1 MKTLLRK
8 APSLNTYEGIYDRLS
23 SKASFNHDEWIH
35 AANEGT
41 LDMYAS
47 AIDKFESLGIDYQKY
62 KDDLNLS
69 FADTR
74 TRMTA
79 LYNEVYA
86 DRENQKERERTVTD
100 ENGVP
105 RVEKYLASD
114 YDYNKELI
122 KSQNDYREE
131 VERQR
136 IADEA
141 KDSAGFFE
149 NLGWGTLGIFTGLSQ
164 GFLNGINQLESLIQ
178 AGVGWIVTGGKT
190 DFAKDVAMWQDDNA
204 LGELSRSIAE
214 FETKYSTLRYSNG
227 DYTNLGKYIGG
238 ASTSIGEM
246 VPSMLI
252 ASSVGGALSGTRV
265 PSSTAGKIT
274 SGVSQATFYAG
285 MFSGSVGDMYKQFQ
299 IMGADVDSSS
309 IVANAAIKSVLQ
321 WGIEK
326 TLGKILGT
334 GPTTI
339 DEIFFG
345 RARNPVGR
353 KIGGWKAFGHILQEA
368 GQEGLEEVLQ
378 DTSDFLVNE
387 GFSNYIDAYGVNN
400 EINFQSLFDAFVI
413 GAMVSVAGSAVDV
426 LKTRRV
432 IGADGK
438 KLGKLASWEY
448 GINMESFAKNI
459 SEVMD
464 KAGKVNYETDNRSK
478 DLIQAAA
485 LEAYASYRLV
495 TSIYQEIGDERFKAA
510 NEVLDKITEQIQS
523 GKFNKENVT
532 SYVENMR
539 EQFGHISNLALEKMV
554 SELKKKNVK
563 EVKRTI
569 KADDVKKDSGTK
581 EKLTPKQARDKLE
594 ELFEAS
600 GAKTVTETDGNPE
613 VEKDGNIVIGT
624 DRLNNES
631 INEILQN
638 LSVQKLVSHL
648 SELSNKERIRSNMSD
663 VYEEYYGRK
672 ADEDADIISLLFD
685 ADFFKAVLMKSNK
698 DVFKYLS
705 YFAEAEKSLVR
716 GKRRDEIYRNKI
728 NEIRN
733 HWFNHLADY
742 CIIHEEANPT
752 MFLNYISDAKKRKEI
767 ENKVK
772 KGRWGTDIYN
782 RVLLSESNLDKL
794 SENEKVVLK
803 TRFDNAFAKNIA
815 TRHWNNVNSN
825 NAKARQQSMNAL
837 SNKYQGL
844 FSSKYDGVTYMPDIS
859 VGNRVFNKFMQSLG
873 LDLSTLLNKNY
884 LTESDVKLIV
894 DDYGKVDENSILNF
908 RKAQFKEMSTVYD
921 FSINRHGHFE
931 VSHKGK
937 IVGFSK
943 YRKLQ
948 KDIEKGKK
956 ADTFVTDAKV
966 KSDRLSKLINTDLIT
981 TSASYYAID
990 DVITNPELLKSE
1002 VANEIVKFANDKYG
1016 LKLTRPTADT
1026 TFLYLRN
1033 YFLSEFKDMTI
1044 VMSNNGEFVFASVKK
1059 IADLFK
1065 NPNVKITKDTKLND
1079 IIEDKYLPEGLN
1091 LKIVE
1096 GWDGAKYVPY
1106 KNIEK
1111 DGATITVLDNT
1122 IYIGDGIFADGDD
1135 YVRFAFA
1142 HEFQHALQFI
1152 NNINSGADYSWI
1164 SKVSDKQRKE
1174 IIADVRQHKPELFK
1188 GIKAGTIEEASV
1200 VNDYV
1205 YHSTAESDAYGLQG
1219 NEVLDF
1225 VPVLSKND
1233 KNVLTFVMPWGTIH
1247 KIKGVEKA
1255 DVISSIWKKEADN
1268 IWHFTDILDLNQNLN
1283 MDQRIDDWRVQ
1294 TGRYNL
1300 RKGLSASRQAL
1311 TESYAYR
1318 NTLERLTN
1326 EQRKSSIYPLI
1337 EEWKRL
1343 PMNTSG
1349 AFSETKKSNLKS
1361 AITDNDKAVSLQLL
1375 HHIIAPEMDFSEFV
1389 NTDVN
1394 FVRMQKRGHLGN
1406 SPFVS
1411 IYAGATQDS
1420 IRFCLEGFVQM
1431 SSHPEDVED
1440 TNLIIGTFKPKDT
1453 LLYFATNESEVLIEP
1468 SKLVNSKVFKCN
1480 NRMIIDADPYNNTT
1494 IAILNDEKI
1503 IDPVYISNSA
1513 NDNFILMSD
1522 FTGEVIREG
1531 SFDKYHEIE
1540 GMKVYSFG
1548 RKYSIDETFE
1558 LYEKDINTL
1567 KQSLKGSTYNFN
1579 GYTIPNVIKARDED
1593 NNEYILNVASGDF
1606 YTLKGNLDVAVTDPN
1621 GRTITP
1627 EETETSL
1634 AELESLYGMS
1644 LKRTPKYLK
1653 EDDPRAKDF
1662 ISIGAR
1668 PNHQY
1673 KERLYELNEDGTQKL
1688 DKQGKPIYHYV
1699 PSEKK
1704 SRYVSKR
1711 KYAGTKLEPFAKS
1724 YKRTQMPIE
1733 LQNFI
1738 LNAKDLDPYLQER
1751 IDGKLKGTLTE
1762 QDVFDYL
1769 RSKNDIDDNTFKQI
1783 NEAFFQNKYI
1793 DNFSELKRLIEHE
1806 MRESWAIYRMFN
1818 LDEKL
1823 KANKVL
1829 LDTEGISFDYLYELI
1844 ERNEK
1849 YRKTYAEL
1857 LSQFDEY
1864 HGKSFEINE
1873 AYARM
1878 RYMRNYDGTISSERD
1893 VGSIVRL
1900 AAILNWNTT
1909 KKTNKFDIAESY
1921 SEVIEDLNI
1930 DKESMIE
1937 AIKMRELTKKA
1948 KELLAEGKSYEEA
1961 KMESLVYVMN
1971 LVDELDNMSISE
1983 VKSKYSGED
1992 VDKMVVEGMVVDAL
2006 GNYVAIP
2013 DQTPKVTPEHLVNR
2027 TKGLINSVKKILTQ
2041 KEIDDVVKDN
2051 SDLFEKDMKL
2061 KRKSYQNEIPNK
2073 TRQGYHYRNKSV
2085 EEVQEVFDKVAEICD
2100 RIREEK
2106 RIGKANV
2113 DAQDKQIRELQ
2124 RKIKQLERD
2133 KKNQKADKIPKVY
2146 EIILEDERVEIE
2158 YNKEIPNALR
2168 KILQVHYS
2176 KTSKSKVQNL
2186 STGNE
2191 RHIRVSGTLF
2201 YEENADNFN
2210 NLTQS
2215 DVDEIIDFY
2224 LTTDVPFN
2232 DATAAY
2238 RTAMIWTLTY
2248 IVEVGRKGNINFVI
2262 DANTLDKVEKRLRQT
2277 VSRASIDL
2285 RAWNTAL
2292 KRLNPEKVI
2301 ANSIARRTGVDIP
2314 EADINRLVEAVESR
2328 DMKEVEK
2335 VKREIYE
2342 SLLAKSNRK
2351 RDILDKLL
2359 QYERL
2364 AMLSG
2369 PGTWLRNLTSN
2380 LLVTGVNR
2388 LSDGMNGKLEKVLNK
2403 LFPKSQYIEGQYKIS
2418 GTKVTKQVS
2427 DYIETNLIK
2436 NGLLAKIISSL
2447 NKYDFRKSATGKSND
2462 VVLASMIAD
2471 SVCREFSH
2479 QPLFNDKVFGEVEK
2493 FILKM
2498 ISDDAFVIKAA
2509 KGYLGKMITEDLETG
2524 RIKSPTEFFTQNGI
2538 SKEFM
2543 TYVAEAFKLA
2553 SYDYMHKP
2561 NIIFEFESKLAKKSK
2576 GAYFAYKQIFPFV
2589 GASWNWFV
2597 EGLKYS
2603 PVGLAKAIVNYA
2615 KLENTIE
2622 KYERKRQTFAH
2633 GDVGVS
2639 SDFAKYL
2646 TQRDITKGIIGTVG
2660 YIIGALLV
2668 GFGVAKLDEE
2678 DYKYKLYFGKDKN
2691 VVIDVSDVYGTQGI
2705 FLGMS
2710 LTSTLIDSLSDRDG
2724 VFDDILDITSATL
2737 DQMFIDSTFA
2747 DFFNTFRYSQNFGD
2761 WLTYQPVNVANMFV
2775 PNFLKTL
2782 TSLFTPHKI
2791 NYGTGFLGKVGRL
2804 ATSVFPGL
2812 PYLFPTYYDPYTGE
2826 KQIPQ
2831 KLWLLTSL
2839 ATKLTPVDLSIY
2851 NISDM
2856 ERIAIQE
2863 GVHKS
2868 QLTGRYKINDEEV
2881 KLSIKQIKALNEL
2894 YGQLNS
2900 VDLKELQYNSKT
2912 YKVKQANGTFKNL
2925 RWSQMTDKEKATVI
2939 DRIMTDNS
2947 GYAKIYILTDSGEY
2961 KYFATDAEFKALR
2974 ALGITKNIYRKNN
2987 KYSGFVKAN

>member
-1 MKTLLRK
+1 MATLLRR
-8 APSLNTYEGIYDRLS
+8 APSLNTYEGMYDRLS

-41 LDMYAS
+41 LDMYA
-47 AIDKFESLGIDYQKY
+47 AGIDKFESLGIDYQKY

-69 FADTR
+69 FADAK

-86 DRENQKERERTVTD
+86 DRENQKERERTVYD
-100 ENGVP
+100 EYGAP
-105 RVEKYLASD
+105 KIEKYLASD

-131 VERQR
+131 VERKR
-136 IADEA
+136 ITDEA
-141 KDSAGFFE
+141 KEAAGFFE
-149 NLGWGTLGIFTGLSQ
+149 NLGWGTLGIFTGLGQ
-164 GFLNGINQLESLIQ
+164 GVLQGIGNL
-178 AGVGWIVTGGKT
+178 T
-190 DFAKDVAMWQDDNA
+190 A
-204 LGELSRSIAE
+204 LGDAAIRYLVDGDKSFAQQITEAGYDNVFNNLAQNIAE
-214 FETKYSTLRYSNG
+214 FETKYSTLRYANG

-238 ASTSIGEM
+238 ASTSVGEM
-246 VPSMLI
+246 IPSMLI
-252 ASSVGGALSGTRV
+252 GKGVGGVLTKAGVSAA
-265 PSSTAGKIT
+265 TAGAVAAGT
-274 SGVSQATFYAG
+274 AQATFYAG
-285 MFSGSVGDMYKQFQ
+285 MFTGSVKDMYTQFLV
-299 IMGADVDSSS
+299 MGADVDSSS
-309 IVANAAIKSVLQ
+309 IIANAAIKSALQ
-321 WGIEK
+321 WGVEK
-326 TLGKILGT
+326 MLGKMFGAT
-334 GPTTI
+334 SI
-339 DEIFFG
+339 DNLVFG
-345 RARNPVGR
+345 RAQNAVGA
-353 KIGGWKAFGHILQEA
+353 KIGGWKAIGHILKDA

-400 EINFQSLFDAFVI
+400 EISFQSLLDAFTI
-413 GAMVSVAGSAVDV
+413 GAIVSIAGSAVDV

-432 IGADGK
+432 TDVDGE
-438 KLGKLASWEY
+438 KLGKLASWEH
-448 GINMESFAKNI
+448 GINMNTFAKNV
-459 SEVMD
+459 SEVME
-464 KAGKVNYETDNRSK
+464 KVGKVNYETDNRK
-478 DLIQAAA
+478 RDLFQGAA

-523 GKFNKENVT
+523 GKFNKEDAT
-532 SYVENMR
+532 LYVENIGR
-539 EQFGHISNLALEKMV
+539 QFNYLSNTDLKELAPK
-554 SELKKKNVK
+554 LKKKNVK
-563 EVKRTI
+563 EVKRTV
-569 KADDVKKDSGTK
+569 KADDKKATEKGADTE
-581 EKLTPKQARDKLE
+581 EKLTPKQARDKLK
-594 ELFEAS
+594 ELFEES
-600 GAKTVTETDGNPE
+600 GAKTVTETDGNVE
-613 VEKDGNIVIGT
+613 VEKDGNIVISSN
-624 DRLNNES
+624 RLNNES

-648 SELSNKERIRSNMSD
+648 SELSNKERIKDNLSKT
-663 VYEEYYGRK
+663 YEEYYGK
-672 ADEDADIISLLFD
+672 TASEDADIISLLFD

-705 YFAEAEKSLVR
+705 YFAEAEKNLVR

-837 SNKYQGL
+837 SSKYQGL
-844 FSSKYDGVTYMPDIS
+844 FSNGYDGVTYMPDIS
-859 VGNRVFNKFMQSLG
+859 IGNRVFNKFMQSLG
-873 LDLSTLLNKNY
+873 LNLSTLLNKNY
-884 LTESDVKLIV
+884 LTESDVKLII

-948 KDIEKGKK
+948 KDIEEGKK
-956 ADTFVTDAKV
+956 ADTFVTDTKV

-981 TSASYYAID
+981 TSTSYYTVD
-990 DVITNPELLKSE
+990 DVITNPELLKPE

-1044 VMSNNGEFVFASVKK
+1044 VMNNDGEFVFASVEKVVN
-1059 IADLFK
+1059 LFK
-1065 NPNVKITKDTKLND
+1065 DPNIKITEKTKLTD
-1079 IIEDKYLPEGLN
+1079 IVKEKYIPEGLN
-1091 LKIVE
+1091 LKIVKD
-1096 GWDGAKYVPY
+1096 WYGAEYVPY
-1106 KNIEK
+1106 KNVDK
-1111 DGATITVLDNT
+1111 DGTTITVFDNT
-1122 IYIGDGIFADGDD
+1122 IYLGDKIFADGDE

-1142 HEFQHALQFI
+1142 HEFQHAVQFAT
-1152 NNINSGADYSWI
+1152 NVNAGADFTWI
-1164 SKVSDKQRKE
+1164 SNVSDKQRKE
-1174 IIADVRQHKPELFK
+1174 IIADVRKHKPELFK
-1188 GIKAGTIEEASV
+1188 NVKVGSDAEASI
-1200 VNDYV
+1200 VNDYI
-1205 YHSTAESDAYGLQG
+1205 YHSTGESDAYGLQG

-1233 KNVLTFVMPWGTIH
+1233 KNVLTFVMPWGTTH
-1247 KIKGVEKA
+1247 RIKNVKKA
-1255 DVISSIWKKEADN
+1255 DVKSSVIKKLSDN
-1268 IWHFTDILDLNQNLN
+1268 LFEFTELKDIYPS
-1283 MDQRIDDWRVQ
+1283 IDDRNYSLKHLNF
-1294 TGRYNL
+1294 T
-1300 RKGLSASRQAL
+1300 SERQKKL
-1311 TESYAYR
+1311 LDE
-1318 NTLERLTN
+1318 LEEKWMERG
-1326 EQRKSSIYPLI
+1326 LI
-1337 EEWKRL
+1337 EEFYSWTEQR
-1343 PMNTSG
+1343 MNTQS
-1349 AFSETKKSNLKS
+1349 SENEELKTKIKSMV
-1361 AITDNDKAVSLQLL
+1361 TDEDRLISMKLL
-1375 HHIIAPEMDFSEFV
+1375 HNLLSPEQNFNDFINS
-1389 NTDVN
+1389 DVS
-1394 FVRMQKRGHLGN
+1394 FVRMHNNEYLVD

-1411 IYAGATQDS
+1411 VYAGADRQAVNDL
-1420 IRFCLEGFVQM
+1420 F
-1431 SSHPEDVED
+1431 DVYLRYNRDFDLLD
-1440 TNLIIGTFKPKDT
+1440 TNIIIGTFKPKDV
-1453 LLYFATNESEVLIEP
+1453 LLYFQNDLYEVLIEP
-1468 SKLVNSKVFKCN
+1468 SKLIGSKIFKCN
-1480 NRMIIDADPYNNTT
+1480 VSYDADY
-1494 IAILNDEKI
+1494 DE
-1503 IDPVYISNSA
+1503 D
-1513 NDNFILMSD
+1513 
-1522 FTGEVIREG
+1522 GE
-1531 SFDKYHEIE
+1531 
-1540 GMKVYSFG
+1540 M
-1548 RKYSIDETFE
+1548 ETF
-1558 LYEKDINTL
+1558 Y
-1567 KQSLKGSTYNFN
+1567 G
-1579 GYTIPNVIKARDED
+1579 V
-1593 NNEYILNVASGDF
+1593 
-1606 YTLKGNLDVAVTDPN
+1606 DVRITDPD
-1621 GRTITP
+1621 GRVITP

-1644 LKRTPKYLK
+1644 LKRTTKKYLK

-1662 ISIGAR
+1662 RATPAR
-1668 PNHQY
+1668 QNAGY
-1673 KERLYELNEDGTQKL
+1673 TERYYVLNEDGTQKL
-1688 DKQGKPIYHYV
+1688 DKQGKPIYKYV
-1699 PSEKK
+1699 YPKK
-1704 SRYVSKR
+1704 ESRYVSKN
-1711 KYAGTKLEPFAKS
+1711 KYAGTNLQYFVKS
-1724 YKRTQMPIE
+1724 YSPTTMSPE
-1733 LQNFI
+1733 LQKFI
-1738 LNAKDLDPYLQER
+1738 LNAKDLDPVLQNK
-1751 IDGKLKGTLTE
+1751 IDGKEKGTLT
-1762 QDVFDYL
+1762 QRYVFDYL
-1769 RSKNDIDDNTFKQI
+1769 RSKTKIDDNTFKQI
-1783 NEAFFQNKYI
+1783 NDAFFQNKYI
-1793 DNFSELKRLIEHE
+1793 KTFDELQYRIDHS
-1806 MRESWAIYRMFN
+1806 MRESWAIYRMFK

-1823 KANKVL
+1823 KRNMVL
-1829 LDTEGISFDYLYELI
+1829 LETDGVDFDYIYKLI
-1844 ERNEK
+1844 ERNE
-1849 YRKTYAEL
+1849 YYAKMYANL
-1857 LSQFDEY
+1857 LVEFDEY
-1864 HGKSFEINE
+1864 NKKSFEVE
-1873 AYARM
+1873 DSYARM
-1878 RYMRNYDGTISSERD
+1878 RYMRHYDGTIKSERE
-1893 VGSIVRL
+1893 VSSVVRL
-1900 AAILNWNTT
+1900 IAMLNWNTT
-1909 KKTNKFDIAESY
+1909 KKTNEFDITDAYADVAESL
-1921 SEVIEDLNI
+1921 DLS
-1930 DKESMIE
+1930 KTEMIE
-1937 AIKMRELTKKA
+1937 AIQSREASKWVK
-1948 KELLAEGKSYEEA
+1948 EGKSYEDVLE
-1961 KMESLVYVMN
+1961 
-1971 LVDELDNMSISE
+1971 DITELGEKLYGMS
-1983 VKSKYSGED
+1983 
-1992 VDKMVVEGMVVDAL
+1992 VDKIRKLYTNKDNTVENVVIEGLVADAD
-2006 GNYVAIP
+2006 GNYLYISP
-2013 DQTPKVTPEHLVNR
+2013 DMPKMTSSHLVSRMKGKIRSLKNILTPKE
-2027 TKGLINSVKKILTQ
+2027 IAKIV
-2041 KEIDDVVKDN
+2041 EDN
-2051 SDLFEKDMKL
+2051 SDIFGKDL
-2061 KRKSYQNEIPNK
+2061 SINNELYQKKIRNK
-2073 TRQGYHYRNKSV
+2073 TRDGYHYENKSV
-2085 EEVQEVFDKVAEICD
+2085 EEVQEVFDKVADICD
-2100 RIREEK
+2100 RVREEK
-2106 RIGKANV
+2106 RIGKSNV
-2113 DAQDKQIRELQ
+2113 DARDKQIRELQ

-2133 KKNQKADKIPKVY
+2133 KKNQKADKVPKVY
-2146 EIILEDERVEIE
+2146 EIVLEDERVEIE

-2168 KILQVHYS
+2168 KILQVHYG

-2210 NLTQS
+2210 NLTQN

-2232 DATAAY
+2232 DATASY

-2248 IVEVGRKGNINFVI
+2248 IVEMGRKGNINFVI
-2262 DANTLDKVEKRLRQT
+2262 DANTLEKVEKRLRQT
-2277 VSRASIDL
+2277 ISRASIDL
-2285 RAWNTAL
+2285 LAWRNAL
-2292 KRLNPEKVI
+2292 KRLNPEEII

-2314 EADINRLVEAVESR
+2314 EADIKRLVEAVESR
-2328 DMKEVEK
+2328 DMEKVEE

-2351 RDILDKLL
+2351 RDTLDKLL

-2369 PGTWLRNLTSN
+2369 PGTWLRNWTSN
-2380 LLVTGVNR
+2380 VLVTGVNR

-2403 LFPKSQYIEGQYKIS
+2403 LFPKSQYIESQYKIS
-2418 GTKVTKQVS
+2418 GTKVTKEVS
-2427 DYIETNLIK
+2427 DYIEANLIS
-2436 NGLLAKIISSL
+2436 NGLLDRVISSL
-2447 NKYDFRKSATGKSND
+2447 SKYDVRKSTTGKSND

-2479 QPLFNDKVFGEVEK
+2479 QPLFNDKVFSEVEK
-2493 FILKM
+2493 FILER
-2498 ISDDAFVIKAA
+2498 ISDDKFVIKAA

-2538 SKEFM
+2538 SKQFM

-2561 NIIFEFESKLAKKSK
+2561 NIIFDFESKLAKKSR
-2576 GAYFAYKQIFPFV
+2576 GAYFAYKQIFPFA

-2603 PVGLAKAIVNYA
+2603 PVGLAKSIVNYA

-2633 GDVGVS
+2633 GDIGVS

-2660 YIIGALLV
+2660 FIVGALLA

-2691 VVIDVSDVYGTQGI
+2691 VVIDVSDIYGTQGI

-2724 VFDDILDITSATL
+2724 VFDDILNITSATL
-2737 DQMFIDSTFA
+2737 DQMFMDSTFA
-2747 DFFNTFRYSQNFGD
+2747 DFFNTFRYSQSTGD
-2761 WLTYQPVNVANMFV
+2761 WLTYQPVNVANMFI
-2775 PNFLKTL
+2775 PNFLKVL
-2782 TSLFTPHKI
+2782 TSLFTPHEI
-2791 NYGTGFLGKVGRL
+2791 NYGTGFVGKVGRL
-2804 ATSVFPGL
+2804 ATSVFPFL

-2826 KQIPQ
+2826 KQMPQ
-2831 KLWLLTSL
+2831 KWWWLLTNPV
-2839 ATKLTPVDLSIY
+2839 TTLTPIDLSIY

-2868 QLTGRYKINDEEV
+2868 QLTGRYKIDGEDV
-2881 KLSIKQIKALNEL
+2881 KLKVKQIKALNEM

-2900 VDLKELQYNSKT
+2900 VDLKELQSNSKT

-2925 RWSQMTDKEKATVI
+2925 RWSQMTDKEKATII

-2974 ALGITKNIYRKNN
+2974 ALGITKNVYRKNN
-2987 KYSGFVKAN
+2987 KQSGFVKAS

>member
-1 MKTLLRK
+1 MATLLRR
-8 APSLNTYEGIYDRLS
+8 APSLNTYEGMYDRLS

-41 LDMYAS
+41 LDMYA
-47 AIDKFESLGIDYQKY
+47 AGIEKFESLGIDYQKY

-69 FADTR
+69 FADAK

-86 DRENQKERERTVTD
+86 DRENQKERERTVYD
-100 ENGVP
+100 EYGAP
-105 RVEKYLASD
+105 KIEKYLASD

-131 VERQR
+131 VERKR

-141 KDSAGFFE
+141 KEAAGFFE
-149 NLGWGTLGIFTGLSQ
+149 NLGWGTLGIFTGLGQ
-164 GFLNGINQLESLIQ
+164 GVLQGIGNL
-178 AGVGWIVTGGKT
+178 T
-190 DFAKDVAMWQDDNA
+190 A
-204 LGELSRSIAE
+204 LGDAAIRYLVDGDKSFAQQITEAGYDNVFNNLAQNIAE
-214 FETKYSTLRYSNG
+214 FETKYSTLRYANG

-238 ASTSIGEM
+238 ASTSVGEM

-252 ASSVGGALSGTRV
+252 GKGVGGILTKAGVSAA
-265 PSSTAGKIT
+265 TAGAIAAGT
-274 SGVSQATFYAG
+274 AQATFYAG
-285 MFSGSVGDMYKQFQ
+285 MFSGSVKDMYTQFQ
-299 IMGADVDSSS
+299 VMGADVDSSS
-309 IVANAAIKSVLQ
+309 IIANAAIKSALQ
-321 WGIEK
+321 WGVEK
-326 TLGKILGT
+326 MLGKMLGAT
-334 GPTTI
+334 SI
-339 DEIFFG
+339 DNLVFG
-345 RARNPVGR
+345 RAQNAVGA
-353 KIGGWKAFGHILQEA
+353 KIGGWKAVGHILKDA

-400 EINFQSLFDAFVI
+400 EISFQSLLDAFVI
-413 GAMVSVAGSAVDV
+413 GAMVSIAGSAVDV

-432 IGADGK
+432 IGGDGK

-448 GINMESFAKNI
+448 GINMDTFAKNV
-459 SEVMD
+459 SEVME
-464 KAGKVNYETDNRSK
+464 KAGKVNYETDNRKK
-478 DLIQAAA
+478 DLVQGAA

-523 GKFNKENVT
+523 GKFNKEDVT
-532 SYVENMR
+532 SYAENMR
-539 EQFGHISNLALEKMV
+539 GQLGHLSNLAFEKMKA
-554 SELKKKNVK
+554 ELKKKNVK

-569 KADDVKKDSGTK
+569 KADDKKAAEKGTDTK

-594 ELFEAS
+594 ELFEES
-600 GAKTVTETDGNPE
+600 GAKTVTETDGNAE
-613 VEKDGNIVIGT
+613 VEKDGNIVISS

-638 LSVQKLVSHL
+638 LSVQNLVSHL
-648 SELSNKERIRSNMSD
+648 SELSNKERIRDNLSKT
-663 VYEEYYGRK
+663 YEEYYGK
-672 ADEDADIISLLFD
+672 TASEDADIISLLFD
-685 ADFFKAVLMKSNK
+685 ADFFKAVLMKNNK

-705 YFAEAEKSLVR
+705 YFAEAEKNLVR

-772 KGRWGTDIYN
+772 KSRWGIDIYN

-803 TRFDNAFAKNIA
+803 TRFDNAFAKNVA

-859 VGNRVFNKFMQSLG
+859 IGNRVFNKFMQSLG

-884 LTESDVKLIV
+884 LTESDVKLIT

-921 FSINRHGHFE
+921 FTINKSGHFE

-956 ADTFVTDAKV
+956 ADTFVTDTKV

-981 TSASYYAID
+981 TSASYYTVD
-990 DVITNPELLKSE
+990 DVITNPELLKPE

-1044 VMSNNGEFVFASVKK
+1044 VMSNDGEFVFASVKK
-1059 IADLFK
+1059 IVDLFK
-1065 NPNVKITKDTKLND
+1065 NPNIKITKDIKLSD
-1079 IIEDKYLPEGLN
+1079 IIKDKYLPEGLN

-1111 DGATITVLDNT
+1111 DGATITTLDNT
-1122 IYIGDGIFADGDD
+1122 IYIGDKVFEDGDD

-1152 NNINSGADYSWI
+1152 NNINAGVSITWI
-1164 SKVSDKQRKE
+1164 DSCDEKQRKE
-1174 IIADVRQHKPELFK
+1174 IIADIRKHKPELFK
-1188 GIKAGTIEEASV
+1188 GVKEGSQIESRIA
-1200 VNDYV
+1200 NDFV
-1205 YHSTAESDAYGLQG
+1205 YHSTGETDAYGLQG
-1219 NEVLDF
+1219 NEILDF
-1225 VPVLSKND
+1225 VPVVSKND
-1233 KNVLTFVMPWGTIH
+1233 KNVLTFTMPWGTVH
-1247 KIKGVEKA
+1247 KIKNIKKADIESSVTKFTGESFNAANYDGKDFWLAVVDLKGNIVKTWTYEEAESRGFDVELDVIFYNELKDGYRFFTTDLIEDNGKIEYDDHGERMPDSVIERISQQIEIKDVLGNNTLTKA
-1255 DVISSIWKKEADN
+1255 DVEKSFEAVWDQ
-1268 IWHFTDILDLNQNLN
+1268 ILGITNVKYKDVK
-1283 MDQRIDDWRVQ
+1283 DF
-1294 TGRYNL
+1294 
-1300 RKGLSASRQAL
+1300 
-1311 TESYAYR
+1311 
-1318 NTLERLTN
+1318 LTN
-1326 EQRKSSIYPLI
+1326 ETDYDMIDYWHGMFDII
-1337 EEWKRL
+1337 EEDIPFMHVDGLWTNGDPDWTEK
-1343 PMNTSG
+1343 
-1349 AFSETKKSNLKS
+1349 FSLGD
-1361 AITDNDKAVSLQLL
+1361 IVKA
-1375 HHIIAPEMDFSEFV
+1375 
-1389 NTDVN
+1389 
-1394 FVRMQKRGHLGN
+1394 
-1406 SPFVS
+1406 
-1411 IYAGATQDS
+1411 YQDDS
-1420 IRFCLEGFVQM
+1420 
-1431 SSHPEDVED
+1431 
-1440 TNLIIGTFKPKDT
+1440 
-1453 LLYFATNESEVLIEP
+1453 
-1468 SKLVNSKVFKCN
+1468 
-1480 NRMIIDADPYNNTT
+1480 
-1494 IAILNDEKI
+1494 LNDIKKRYDNSTLKI
-1503 IDPVYISNSA
+1503 
-1513 NDNFILMSD
+1513 SD
-1522 FTGEVIREG
+1522 FEEL
-1531 SFDKYHEIE
+1531 FD
-1540 GMKVYSFG
+1540 
-1548 RKYSIDETFE
+1548 
-1558 LYEKDINTL
+1558 
-1567 KQSLKGSTYNFN
+1567 
-1579 GYTIPNVIKARDED
+1579 
-1593 NNEYILNVASGDF
+1593 
-1606 YTLKGNLDVAVTDPN
+1606 
-1621 GRTITP
+1621 
-1627 EETETSL
+1627 TSL
-1634 AELESLYGMS
+1634 YDMS
-1644 LKRTPKYLK
+1644 LKRTTEKYLK
-1653 EDDPRAKDF
+1653 ENDPRAKDF
-1662 ISIGAR
+1662 RATPAR
-1668 PNHQY
+1668 QNPSY
-1673 KERLYELNEDGTQKL
+1673 TERYYVLNEDGTQKL
-1688 DKQGKPIYHYV
+1688 DKQGKPIYKYV
-1699 PSEKK
+1699 YPKK
-1704 SRYVSKR
+1704 ESRYVSKN
-1711 KYAGTKLEPFAKS
+1711 KYAGTNLQYFVKS
-1724 YKRTQMPIE
+1724 YSPTTMSPE
-1733 LQNFI
+1733 LQKFI
-1738 LNAKDLDPYLQER
+1738 LNAKDLDPALQNK
-1751 IDGKLKGTLTE
+1751 INGKEKGTLT
-1762 QDVFDYL
+1762 QRYVFDYL
-1769 RSKNDIDDNTFKQI
+1769 RSKTKIDDNTFKQI
-1783 NEAFFQNKYI
+1783 NDAFFQNKYI
-1793 DNFSELKRLIEHE
+1793 KTFDELQYRIDHS
-1806 MRESWAIYRMFN
+1806 MRESWALYRLF
-1818 LDEKL
+1818 KL
-1823 KANKVL
+1823 HPKLQKNKHL
-1829 LDTEGISFDYLYELI
+1829 LDDVNESFESIFPLI
-1844 ERNEK
+1844 ERNKE
-1849 YRKTYAEL
+1849 YLEMYAKL
-1857 LSQFDEY
+1857 LLEY
-1864 HGKSFEINE
+1864 DDYNGKAFNVSDS
-1873 AYARM
+1873 YARM
-1878 RYMRNYDGTISSERD
+1878 RYIRHYDGTVNSERD
-1893 VGSIVRL
+1893 VSSVVRL
-1900 AAILNWNTT
+1900 IAMLEAKDKWNIT
-1909 KKTNKFDIAESY
+1909 KASNDAEFT
-1921 SEVIEDLNI
+1921 
-1930 DKESMIE
+1930 E
-1937 AIKMRELTKKA
+1937 A
-1948 KELLAEGKSYEEA
+1948 YEEA
-1961 KMESLVYVMN
+1961 VESLD
-1971 LVDELDNMSISE
+1971 LSHDEM
-1983 VKSKYSGED
+1983 
-1992 VDKMVVEGMVVDAL
+1992 VDAIWAREVAIASKSDRDYFEL
-2006 GNYVAIP
+2006 KNELLELKEKLTKMSAAEIQKLYNKKEGSVSRIVLEGLIADADGNYLYISP
-2013 DQTPKVTPEHLVNR
+2013 DAPKMTSSHLVNR
-2027 TKGLINSVKKILTQ
+2027 MKGKINSLKRILTP
-2041 KEIDDVVKDN
+2041 KEIAKIVEDN
-2051 SDLFEKDMKL
+2051 SDIFGKNLSVNNEL
-2061 KRKSYQNEIPNK
+2061 YQNKIRNK
-2073 TRQGYHYRNKSV
+2073 TRDGYHYENKSV
-2085 EEVQEVFDKVAEICD
+2085 EEVQEVFDRVAEICD
-2100 RIREEK
+2100 RVREEK

-2113 DAQDKQIRELQ
+2113 DARDKQIKELQ

-2210 NLTQS
+2210 NLTQN

-2248 IVEVGRKGNINFVI
+2248 IVEMGRKGNINFVV

-2285 RAWNTAL
+2285 RAWSTAL
-2292 KRLNPEKVI
+2292 KRLNPEEII
-2301 ANSIARRTGVDIP
+2301 ANSIARKTGVDIP
-2314 EADINRLVEAVESR
+2314 EADIKRLVEAVESR
-2328 DMKEVEK
+2328 DMEK
-2335 VKREIYE
+2335 VEEVKQEIYE

-2369 PGTWLRNLTSN
+2369 PGTWLRNWTSN
-2380 LLVTGVNR
+2380 VLVTGVNR

-2403 LFPKSQYIEGQYKIS
+2403 LFPKSQYIESQYKIS

-2427 DYIETNLIK
+2427 DYIQANLIS
-2436 NGLLAKIISSL
+2436 NGLLDKVISSL
-2447 NKYDFRKSATGKSND
+2447 NKYDVRKSTTGKSND

-2479 QPLFNDKVFGEVEK
+2479 QPLFNDKVFSKVEE
-2493 FILKM
+2493 FILKR
-2498 ISDDAFVIKAA
+2498 ISDDKFVIKAA

-2561 NIIFEFESKLAKKSK
+2561 NIIFDFESKLAKKSK
-2576 GAYFAYKQIFPFV
+2576 GAYFAYKQIFPFA

-2646 TQRDITKGIIGTVG
+2646 TQRDITKGAIGTVG
-2660 YIIGALLV
+2660 FIVGALLA
-2668 GFGVAKLDEE
+2668 GFGVAKFDEE

-2691 VVIDVSDVYGTQGI
+2691 VVIDVSDIYGTQGI

-2737 DQMFIDSTFA
+2737 DQMFMDSTFA
-2747 DFFNTFRYSQNFGD
+2747 DFFNTFRYSQSTGD
-2761 WLTYQPVNVANMFV
+2761 WLTYQPINIANMFI
-2775 PNFLKTL
+2775 PNFLKVL
-2782 TSLFTPHKI
+2782 TSLFTPHEI
-2791 NYGTGFLGKVGRL
+2791 NYGNGFIGRVHRL

-2831 KLWLLTSL
+2831 KLWLLSNGL
-2839 ATKLTPVDLSIY
+2839 SQLTPLDLSIY

-2868 QLTGRYKINDEEV
+2868 QLTGRYKINDEDV

-2900 VDLKELQYNSKT
+2900 VDLKELQSNSKT

-2925 RWSQMTDKEKATVI
+2925 RWSQMTDKEKATII

-2961 KYFATDAEFKALR
+2961 KYYATDAEFKALR
-2974 ALGITKNIYRKNN
+2974 ALGITKNVYRKNN
-2987 KYSGFVKAN
+2987 KQSGFIKAS